1 MRRVGGLIEKLKRGE
16 EVANR
21 HENPY
26 VHEAALF
33 DGVLFT
39 PDEIIP
45 RFPMVFDDN
54 TKPVVMEIGSYLG
67 KNLIE
72 MATLVPAV
80 NVLGLEITYKR
91 AVKCARKIKNNDL
104 KNARVSICD
113 ARVLLPEI
121 PDSSLAGVC
130 VFFPDPWP
138 KARHEKNRLVRK
150 EFFEILSK
158 KLAPKGFLW
167 FKTDHE
173 PYFEYATEAAR
184 ECGWRL
190 SERDAQPELLG
201 QSSYVTVFEQMFMS
215 RSEPLYRVVLT
226 PPGQNLKE

>member
-1 MRRVGGLIEKLKRGE
+1 MRRVGSLIERLKKGE

-26 VHEAALF
+26 VHEAVEFEGIL
-33 DGVLFT
+33 LT

-45 RFPMVFDDN
+45 RFPNIFEGAD
-54 TKPVVMEIGSYLG
+54 KPIIMEIGSYLG

-72 MATLVPAV
+72 IAKDVPSV

-91 AVKCARKIKNNDL
+91 AVKCARKIRLNAL
-104 KNARVSICD
+104 FNARVSICD
-113 ARVLLPEI
+113 ARALLPEI
-121 PDSSLAGVC
+121 PDRSLDGVC

-150 EFFEILSK
+150 EFFEVLQK
-158 KLAPKGFLW
+158 KLKPDGFVW

-173 PYFEYATEAAR
+173 PYFEYGLAAAK
-184 ECGWRL
+184 ECGWKISARDVQPAVL
-190 SERDAQPELLG
+190 SKNL
-201 QSSYVTVFEQMFMS
+201 YTTVFEQMFLS
-215 RSEPLYRVVLT
+215 RNEPVYRVVLS
-226 PPGQNLKE
+226 PP